1 MRARR
6 LTWMVLFA
14 AACAP
19 DGAPPEDAP
28 GRVEGP
34 EDRQQ
39 PAAVETIACENLART
54 ILAVEPVRASLQ
66 RQFGVPDSITATT
79 EPNRHVPGRVD
90 SLFVVHYSG
99 LTASLRKPGGGE
111 DMVDGVVVT
120 ESRFLAHPAIG
131 VGAPEARVIAALG
144 APTRRTAGSLVYD
157 CGEHVEEPVTFHLRD
172 GVVQRIEI
180 DYYLD

>member
-6 LTWMVLFA
+6 LAWMVLFA

-28 GRVEGP
+28 GRVEVA
-34 EDRQQ
+34 EDRQE
-39 PAAVETIACENLART
+39 PAAVEAIACEDLART
-54 ILAVEPVRASLQ
+54 ILAVEPARASLR
-66 RQFGVPDSITATT
+66 RQFGAPGSVTATT
-79 EPNRHVPGRVD
+79 EPNRHVPDRVD
-90 SLFVVHYSG
+90 SLFVVRYPG

-111 DMVDGVVVT
+111 DMVDAVVVT

-131 VGAPEARVIAALG
+131 MGTREERVLATLG
-144 APTRRTAGSLVYD
+144 EPTRRTAESLVYD

-172 GVVQRIEI
+172 GLVLRIEI